1 MRTDNCVAFTRGL
14 PRDFLVSDIDI
25 ARDSSYQK
33 IVGPARCRQHLAGPN
48 HSKEE
53 TSSPWLLQKI
63 PQRRAGAQVA
73 PKPKPGSIAS
83 LKRKRDD
90 LKAAI
95 ETAERELDCP
105 DALMAKPDSAERAQ
119 REPEDLE
126 DLLREVRIW
135 ASVASDLATDLPVPH
150 GSSHDEHLQFT
161 RLIRVID
168 QVERAAEEVWRVYQG
183 WDDDDGVPA
192 DVETQGRAA

>member
-48 HSKEE
+48 HSKD
-53 TSSPWLLQKI
+53 TSGG
-63 PQRRAGAQVA
+63 RQVA